1 MIMEKKYQSNKKILR
16 EWSETDGFEYA
27 ITNEGEVYR
36 RLIGNVSDYIKVV
49 WSYTLK
55 KYL

>member
-1 MIMEKKYQSNKKILR
+1 MENLNQSNKKILR

-36 RLIGNVSDYIKVV
+36 RLIGNVSDYIKVA

>member
-1 MIMEKKYQSNKKILR
+1 MSKILR
-16 EWSETDGFEYA
+16 EWSETDGFEY
-27 ITNEGEVYR
+27 IISHEGEVFR
-36 RLIGNVSDYIKVV
+36 RPIGSIGEYLRVV